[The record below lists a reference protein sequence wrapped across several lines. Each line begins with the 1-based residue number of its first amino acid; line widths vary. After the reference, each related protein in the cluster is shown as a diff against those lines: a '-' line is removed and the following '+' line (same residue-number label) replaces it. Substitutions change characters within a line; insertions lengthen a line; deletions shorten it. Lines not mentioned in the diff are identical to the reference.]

1 MSKIA
6 SKIQFTTETQTDVL
20 FGGGIGFD
28 GKTGVTVNDNTGEKT
43 IASKLALYQLYYPAE
58 IGTPRRDDDVIN
70 PRSPQVNLVFTDPR
84 SIDAVIEALNVT
96 KNELEAAIEA
106 SKKERGERRNRN
118 RNGRSRK

>member
-6 SKIQFTTETQTDVL
+6 SKIQFSSETQTDVL

-28 GKTGVTVNDNTGEKT
+28 GKSGVLVNDKTGEKV
-43 IASKLALYQLYYPAE
+43 AAAKLALYQLCYPAE

-70 PRSPQVNLVFTDPR
+70 PRSPQVNLIFTDPR

-96 KNELEAAIEA
+96 KEELEAAIEA
-106 SKKERGERRNRN
+106 NKKERGERRSRN
-118 RNGRSRK
+118 RNGRSSK